1 MSGML
6 GLACGRRTET
16 FCGTMLARIAGVAV
30 HDLLASRPARLG
42 WHLLFEMSVAG
53 CLRNVESA
61 IGRNGGL
68 RRYRACVGI
77 EVSRERNRPSG
88 REATGYRLHER
99 SRQARLP
106 GRSATSGS
114 NRRGQVFVGDGTA
127 PGPDQRRGFRPG
139 RFAASRSG
147 FAEPRSSRPSENS
160 ISRERAR
167 PAAARVVATR
177 PSPRT
182 TA

>member
-1 MSGML
+1 ML
-6 GLACGRRTET
+6 DLACGRRTET
-16 FCGTMLARIAGVAV
+16 SCGTLLARIAGVAV
-30 HDLLASRPARLG
+30 HVRFASRPARLG
-42 WHLLFEMSVAG
+42 WHLLFEMPVAG
-53 CLRNVESA
+53 CLRNVETA
-61 IGRNGGL
+61 LGRNGGD
-68 RRYRACVGI
+68 RRYRASAGI
-77 EVSRERNRPSG
+77 EVSRGRTRPSG
-88 REATGYRLHER
+88 REAPGYRFHER

-114 NRRGQVFVGDGTA
+114 NRRGQVFDGDGTA
-127 PGPDQRRGFRPG
+127 PGPHQRRGFRPG